1 MKNILFTLTIVGLIA
16 MSCSKSPNRFAI
28 ENHSIGLLTDS
39 TQIKDLATI
48 FDLDSVVN
56 LSKGN
61 KFTDRIN
68 DIDVFEKGGKLLLTL
83 SPKSVS
89 DSTSTIE
96 AIKVYD
102 KRFKTTEGINTESTF
117 GDIKTKMKIKK
128 IENTIRNIV
137 VFLENSPVY
146 LTIDKKELPAEF
158 QFDMSKKIEAINIPD
173 TAKIKYFMIG
183 W

>member
-1 MKNILFTLTIVGLIA
+1 MKKTIITLCFVGLIA
-16 MSCSKSPNRFAI
+16 MSCSKAPNRFAI
-28 ENHSIGLLTDS
+28 EKQNVGLLTDS

-56 LSKGN
+56 LSKGD

-83 SPKSVS
+83 SPRSVS

-96 AIKVYD
+96 GIKVYD
-102 KRFKTTEGINTESTF
+102 DRFKTSEGINTKSTF
-117 GDIKTKMKIKK
+117 GDIKAKMKIKK

-137 VFLENSPVY
+137 IFLENSPVY
-146 LTIDKKELPAEF
+146 FTIDKKELPAEF
-158 QFDMSKKIEAINIPD
+158 QFDLSKKIETTNIPD